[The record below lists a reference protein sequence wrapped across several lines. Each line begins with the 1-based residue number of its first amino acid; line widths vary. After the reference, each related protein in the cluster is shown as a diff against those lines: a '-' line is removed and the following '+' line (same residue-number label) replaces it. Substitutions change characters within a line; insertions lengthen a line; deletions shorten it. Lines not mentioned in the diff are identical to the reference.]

1 MEKGKSLTNI
11 RGALPTSCCISLADC
26 TPKALKVSCKGIATP
41 LQAADSGMPCIGQMV
56 TDYGTEKVEALLK
69 LQLVELNELL
79 NLKRPLTEYMID
91 VIAADVVEDF
101 RHLNM
106 SDVWLVFRRA
116 RSGYYGEL
124 YESLNTAKVAGWFK
138 EYFEERCAD
147 AEEQSIRESN
157 TYKGDAKRVSDR
169 VREQAR
175 RIASGAYQIKMGGIP
190 PE

>member
-1 MEKGKSLTNI
+1 MENQSLMTTSS
-11 RGALPTSCCISLADC
+11 ALRRSSSVSLAAL
-26 TPKALKVSCKGIATP
+26 TPKALQSSCKGIATP
-41 LQAADSGMPCIGQMV
+41 LQAADSGLPCMAV
-56 TDYGTEKVEALLK
+56 LVREYGAEKVEALIK

-79 NLKRPLTEYMID
+79 NLRHPLTERMID

-101 RHLNM
+101 KALNM

-116 RSGYYGEL
+116 RSGHYGEL
-124 YESLNTAKVAGWFK
+124 YESLNTAKVEGWFR

-157 TYKGDAKRVSDR
+157 AYKGDAERVSDR
-169 VREQAR
+169 IREQAR
-175 RIASGAYQIKMGGIP
+175 RIASGAYRMKMEGSP